1 MGKRQLLTLLFV
13 LGITLPIQLQA
24 QVKEKGFFV
33 EGSFA
38 YADEHNQRGYENYF
52 IIKPTIGYQFNS
64 KWSLGFKMDIQC
76 GVEVKSQQYLGYT
89 PFVRYNF
96 CHIGNVYLFGEGK
109 FSAFKRRENLVGVG
123 IANGY
128 KEAGISLGAYLPLNN
143 HLKVVCQYLHI
154 GYSEQELKSGAFIH
168 SGDWGIDAN
177 IKRLQLGLNW
187 TF

>member
-24 QVKEKGFFV
+24 QVKDKGFFV

-38 YADEHNQRGYENYF
+38 YADEEQFSGGKHYENYF
-52 IIKPTIGYQFNS
+52 IIKPAVGYQFNS
-64 KWSLGFKMDIQC
+64 KWNVGFKLEFQC
-76 GVEVKSQQYLGYT
+76 GRKEGRRYRGII

-96 CHIGNVYLFGEGK
+96 CNLGK
-109 FSAFKRRENLVGVG
+109 FHLFSEAKTSIYGKWKTMLGEDKSYL
-123 IANGY
+123 
-128 KEAGISLGAYLPLNN
+128 EAGLSLGASLPLNR
-143 HLKVVCQYLHI
+143 HLKVICQYLHI
-154 GYSEQELKSGAFIH
+154 GYSEQYQKSGAFIH